1 MNTKDFWLYGMIKV
15 MHSITKC
22 TDLACYYLFL
32 DKIIM
37 KKQMG
42 FLVPMVGLYICSYMI
57 ESIMCFVERK
67 VYNRIFPSIVLQTKK
82 SIMEKYAK
90 LDIGLV
96 KIYAASDLK
105 TRINDD
111 TENAAQYYVKRID
124 MIVGVINISIVL
136 CILFCLNIYLALF
149 CLVMLP
155 ISFYITK
162 GISSRSNKAYTD
174 LRNEQVKSDNFSY
187 NTIQSWK
194 EIRLN
199 GVKKKVCEEYNLYCN
214 SIGKLYVKTHIFW
227 FLNRTFIAFKDAF
240 VTKMSI
246 YFVGGIL
253 ILKGITNVS
262 VLLVFMQF
270 YENLISVIVDIG
282 DLKVSMGREKESIS
296 KIENILQIENRER
309 ITPSN
314 STIEYIEMKN
324 VSFSYDSQS
333 ILEDVNLSIIR
344 GKKIGVVGKSGC
356 GKSSLLKLLVG
367 INSKCGGNIYIDSIE
382 LDKVNREYLYD
393 KIGIIMQDSHLFNLS
408 IRDNLLFGKE
418 IATDE
423 EMKLACNKAQ
433 INDFIMTLEN
443 GYDTVIGENGVR
455 LSGGQRQR
463 LVIARMLLHNPDII
477 YFDEATSALDS
488 EIEVEIIREIMGN
501 ISDKTFVIVAHDLD
515 TITNC
520 DYIYFIN
527 NGCVEDCGTHIELL
541 GRNISY
547 KKMWGN
553 AI

>member
-1 MNTKDFWLYGMIKV
+1 MNSKDFWLYGMIKV
-15 MHSITKC
+15 IHSITKYM
-22 TDLACYYLFL
+22 DLACYYLFL

-37 KKQMG
+37 KRQME
-42 FLVPMVGLYICSYMI
+42 FLVSMVGLYICSYMI
-57 ESIMCFVERK
+57 ESIMCLVERK
-67 VYNRIFPSIVLQTKK
+67 VYNHIFPSMVLQTKK

-96 KIYAASDLK
+96 KNYAASDLK

-124 MIVGVINISIVL
+124 MIVGVINTSIVL
-136 CILFCLNIYLALF
+136 YILFCLNIYLALF

-162 GISSRSNKAYTD
+162 GISSRSNKAYMD

-270 YENLISVIVDIG
+270 YENLFSVIVGIG

-296 KIENILQIENRER
+296 KIEKILQVENRER

-324 VSFSYDSQS
+324 VNFSYDSQS
-333 ILEDVNLSIIR
+333 VLEDVNLSIKR
-344 GKKIGVVGKSGC
+344 GKKIGLVGKSGC

-367 INSKCGGNIYIDSIE
+367 INSKNEGNIYIDSIE
-382 LDKVNREYLYD
+382 LDKVDMEYLYD

-423 EMKLACNKAQ
+423 EIKLACNKAQ

-488 EIEVEIIREIMGN
+488 ENEVEIIREIMGN
-501 ISDKTFVIVAHDLD
+501 VSDKTFVIVAHDLD

-527 NGCVEDCGTHIELL
+527 NGCVEDSGTHLELL